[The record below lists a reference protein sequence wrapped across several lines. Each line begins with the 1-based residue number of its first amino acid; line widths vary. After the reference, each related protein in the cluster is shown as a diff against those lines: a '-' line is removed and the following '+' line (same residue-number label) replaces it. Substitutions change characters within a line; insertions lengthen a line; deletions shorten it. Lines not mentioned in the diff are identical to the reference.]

1 MEGNALMNAKEGKAG
16 TQAEADSTSF
26 KEKQM
31 MFSIRM
37 EGCVDHS
44 VSCHHECP
52 RTWYPLLIKI
62 Y

>member
-1 MEGNALMNAKEGKAG
+1 MNAKEGKAY
-16 TQAEADSTSF
+16 TQARADCTNF

-37 EGCVDHS
+37 EGYVDHS
-44 VSCHHECP
+44 ASCRHECP
-52 RTWYPLLIKI
+52 RTWYPLLIRI

>member
-1 MEGNALMNAKEGKAG
+1 MNAKEGKAC
-16 TQAEADSTSF
+16 TQARADCTNF

-44 VSCHHECP
+44 ASCHHECP
-52 RTWYPLLIKI
+52 RTWYPLLIRI